1 LRIVD
6 NLCLAQEKVLGRS
19 HEEALAKGTKLLDR
33 VGLKEHARKYPAELS
48 GGQQQRVA
56 IARALTQQPHILLAD
71 EPIASLDPM
80 NAKVVMDELRDINRS
95 DGITVLCNL
104 HTLEMARAY
113 CDRIVGMAQ
122 GRIVFDDAPER
133 LNEAAVN
140 AIYAATDDG
149 RGEQGC
155 PTDAGA
161 VSPEFVR
168 ASP

>member
-1 LRIVD
+1 
-6 NLCLAQEKVLGRS
+6 
-19 HEEALAKGTKLLDR
+19 
-33 VGLKEHARKYPAELS
+33 
-48 GGQQQRVA
+48 
-56 IARALTQQPHILLAD
+56 
-71 EPIASLDPM
+71 
-80 NAKVVMDELRDINRS
+80 
-95 DGITVLCNL
+95 
-104 HTLEMARAY
+104 
-113 CDRIVGMAQ
+113 MAQ